1 MLQGAPDIM
10 AVSAGKND
18 EKREMSKMELALF
31 IITIAL
37 VLVVGSALLIGNRV
51 VDRMVH
57 EDSREAEALLA
68 AAAARNRQRTSA

>member
-1 MLQGAPDIM
+1 MPRRAPDIM

-37 VLVVGSALLIGNRV
+37 ILVVGSALLIGNRV

-68 AAAARNRQRTSA
+68 EAAARNRQRTSA

>member
-1 MLQGAPDIM
+1 
-10 AVSAGKND
+10 
-18 EKREMSKMELALF
+18 MELALF

-37 VLVVGSALLIGNRV
+37 ILVVGSALLIGNRV

>member
-1 MLQGAPDIM
+1 MPQGVPDIM

-37 VLVVGSALLIGNRV
+37 ILVVGSALLIGNRV

>member
-1 MLQGAPDIM
+1 M

-18 EKREMSKMELALF
+18 EKREMSKMELALL

-57 EDSREAEALLA
+57 EDSREAEAILA
-68 AAAARNRQRTSA
+68 AAAARQGQRTSA

>member
-1 MLQGAPDIM
+1 
-10 AVSAGKND
+10 
-18 EKREMSKMELALF
+18 MELALL

-57 EDSREAEALLA
+57 EDSREAEAILA
-68 AAAARNRQRTSA
+68 AAAARQGQRTSA